1 MGWVWAA
8 KWALDGMLNIY
19 ETLFRVSLMV
29 LMDGIWRGNKFNA
42 VGLVNDKTT
51 IKIATM
57 LLGPLYVQAL

>member
-29 LMDGIWRGNKFNA
+29 LMDWMCGEVINLTQWA
-42 VGLVNDKTT
+42 
-51 IKIATM
+51 
-57 LLGPLYVQAL
+57 